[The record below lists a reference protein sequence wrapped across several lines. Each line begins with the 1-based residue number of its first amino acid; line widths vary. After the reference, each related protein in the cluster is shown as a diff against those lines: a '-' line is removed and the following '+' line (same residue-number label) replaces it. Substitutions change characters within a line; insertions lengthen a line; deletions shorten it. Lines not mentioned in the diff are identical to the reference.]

1 MKKTIH
7 TLLTAALFATANMSA
22 MPVVAEDGGTVVKP
36 ETAEPMSLGEQ
47 SEKEGDT
54 DSVSADGV
62 NYNILKATTKS
73 MAPVYGPPPT
83 TTVNTTA
90 LVDVTTTTTQPVY
103 GTQPTI
109 SLTSTT
115 TSLPEWLMTTTTTTV
130 EILYGPVVPRDRLGD
145 VNEDG
150 DVDIFDLV
158 ALRKILVSGQSRS
171 FYSDNYADVNFDRKV
186 NMADLVRLQQFLLG
200 KIDSLYDGQ
209 WDFMRGKTIEPVGG
223 NNEQDIETTTT
234 TTTTY
239 KPGRVTTVTL
249 YGIMPARSVNAQYI
263 DPDETTYTTAEP
275 QTPQEEN

>member
-130 EILYGPVVPRDRLGD
+130 EILYGPVVPRNRLGD

-209 WDFMRGKTIEPVGG
+209 WDFMRGKTIETVTG
-223 NNEQDIETTTT
+223 NNEQDIETT

-263 DPDETTYTTAEP
+263 NPDKTTHTTAEP
-275 QTPQEEN
+275 QTPQEEK

>member
-90 LVDVTTTTTQPVY
+90 LIDVTTTTTQPVY

-234 TTTTY
+234 TTY

-249 YGIMPARSVNAQYI
+249 YGIMPARSVNAQYNN
-263 DPDETTYTTAEP
+263 PNKTTETTAEP

>member
-1 MKKTIH
+1 
-7 TLLTAALFATANMSA
+7 
-22 MPVVAEDGGTVVKP
+22 
-36 ETAEPMSLGEQ
+36 
-47 SEKEGDT
+47 
-54 DSVSADGV
+54 
-62 NYNILKATTKS
+62 
-73 MAPVYGPPPT
+73 
-83 TTVNTTA
+83 
-90 LVDVTTTTTQPVY
+90 
-103 GTQPTI
+103 
-109 SLTSTT
+109 
-115 TSLPEWLMTTTTTTV
+115 MTTTTTTV
-130 EILYGPVVPRDRLGD
+130 EILYGPVVPRNRLGD

-223 NNEQDIETTTT
+223 NNEQDIETTTA

-239 KPGRVTTVTL
+239 NPAKVTTVTL
-249 YGIMPARSVNAQYI
+249 YGIRPAKSVNAQYNN
-263 DPDETTYTTAEP
+263 PNKTTETTAEP

>member
-83 TTVNTTA
+83 TTVNTSA
-90 LVDVTTTTTQPVY
+90 LIDVTTTTTQPVY

-223 NNEQDIETTTT
+223 NNEQDIETTTA

-239 KPGRVTTVTL
+239 NPAKVTTVTL
-249 YGIMPARSVNAQYI
+249 YGIRPAKSVNAQYNN
-263 DPDETTYTTAEP
+263 PNKTTETTAEP

>member
-234 TTTTY
+234 TTY

-249 YGIMPARSVNAQYI
+249 YGVMPAKSVNAQYNN
-263 DPDETTYTTAEP
+263 PNKTTETTAEP
-275 QTPQEEN
+275 QTPQEEK

>member
-7 TLLTAALFATANMSA
+7 TLLTAALFATANLSA
-22 MPVVAEDGGTVVKP
+22 VPV
-36 ETAEPMSLGEQ
+36 TAEESP
-47 SEKEGDT
+47 T
-54 DSVSADGV
+54 P
-62 NYNILKATTKS
+62 
-73 MAPVYGPPPT
+73 APPPAAAYDPEMDQIQDVYGPPPT

-109 SLTSTT
+109 NLNSTT
-115 TSLPEWLMTTTTTTV
+115 TMTTTEDLMRLTTTTV
-130 EILYGPVVPRDRLGD
+130 EILYGPVVPRNRLGD

-158 ALRKILVSGQSRS
+158 ALRKLLVSGQSRG
-171 FYSDNYADVNFDRKV
+171 FNSDNYADVNFDRKV

-209 WDFMRGKTIEPVGG
+209 WDFMRGKTIETVAA
-223 NNEQDIETTTT
+223 NNDQDIETTTT
-234 TTTTY
+234 TTIYNPVKETI
-239 KPGRVTTVTL
+239 VTL
-249 YGIMPARSVNAQYI
+249 YGIAPSRDVRNQMINPNQ
-263 DPDETTYTTAEP
+263 TTETTAEP

>member
-83 TTVNTTA
+83 TTVNTSA
-90 LVDVTTTTTQPVY
+90 LIDVTTTTTQPVY

-130 EILYGPVVPRDRLGD
+130 EILYGPTVPYNRLGD
-145 VNEDG
+145 VNEDNN
-150 DVDIFDLV
+150 VDIFDLV
-158 ALRKILVSGQSRS
+158 ALRKLLVSGQSRS

-186 NMADLVRLQQFLLG
+186 NIADLVRLQQFLLG
-200 KIDSLYDGQ
+200 KIDSLNDGN
-209 WDFMRGKTIEPVGG
+209 WDFMRSKTIETVSA
-223 NNEQDIETTTT
+223 NNEQDIETT

-249 YGIMPARSVNAQYI
+249 YGVMPARSVNAQYI
-263 DPDETTYTTAEP
+263 NPDETTYTTAEEI
-275 QTPQEEN
+275 TPEEK